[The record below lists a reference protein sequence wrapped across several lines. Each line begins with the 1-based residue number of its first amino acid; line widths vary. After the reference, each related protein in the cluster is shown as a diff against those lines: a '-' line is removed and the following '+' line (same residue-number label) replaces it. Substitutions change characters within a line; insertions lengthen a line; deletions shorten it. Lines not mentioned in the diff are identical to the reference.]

1 MTKHYRDKMVA
12 KLKLIPGFENFDQTI
27 EVEKVMTP
35 KDWQSQF
42 NLQFA
47 ATFGLK
53 PILLQSNFFRPQAKA
68 LKISGL
74 YFAGT
79 STHPGAGI
87 PIVMKSAKIVS
98 DTIIKDWTL

>member
-1 MTKHYRDKMVA
+1 MK
-12 KLKLIPGFENFDQTI
+12 
-27 EVEKVMTP
+27 
-35 KDWQSQF
+35 
-42 NLQFA
+42 
-47 ATFGLK
+47 
-53 PILLQSNFFRPQAKA
+53 
-68 LKISGL
+68 GL

>member
-1 MTKHYRDKMVA
+1 
-12 KLKLIPGFENFDQTI
+12 
-27 EVEKVMTP
+27 
-35 KDWQSQF
+35 
-42 NLQFA
+42 
-47 ATFGLK
+47 
-53 PILLQSNFFRPQAKA
+53 LLQSNFFRPQAKA

-98 DTIIKDWTL
+98 NTIIKDWQS